1 MKKLFL
7 FLSLLIVSLSLSAQ
21 EIDMMGI
28 VPNDPEVRTGTLENG
43 AKYYIRRNTKDPERA
58 NFHIM
63 YKVGAILEEDRQ
75 NGLAH
80 FLEHMAFNGSDSF
93 QGNGLID
100 YCQSIGVE
108 FGRNLNAATSQEFTT
123 YMITDVPIVREGIID
138 SMLLVLHDW
147 AGFISLNEEDIDD
160 ERQVIQE
167 ERRMVYAS
175 ADRRLY
181 QKSMG
186 VLYGDDNIYTLR
198 DVIGP
203 VENLQNFSYQDIR
216 DFYHKWYRPDLQTF
230 VIVGDFD
237 AEVMEQK
244 LIKTMSNIKEFEDK
258 TPLPKAQFAGNKEP
272 RFAVLTDPELSSPY
286 VRLVCKTPSM
296 PTKYNNRFIA
306 VKTVILNEMV
316 ADMVNDRIAD
326 IAKTPGAPFLNGW
339 IYKTDLFVGMDGFMI
354 QAGSAVGKELEAFEA
369 VYTEALRAIRGGFAI
384 PELDRAKTDYLA
396 ILDTQ
401 LERKDDRRNQS
412 FVEQYSDNFYDN
424 VPFPSIEDEYAY
436 TTAIVEAITL
446 EEVNAQIASML
457 TEENVV
463 LFSASQEKEGA
474 KIPTVEE
481 LQALYEKVNAS
492 EIEPYTEEVVT
503 RPLLDA
509 SKLKGSK
516 VKKVKEGKFDSEV
529 WTLKNGIQVVVK
541 PTDFQSDEIRFY
553 ASRKGGTSS
562 ISDLETLYSIS
573 LLSSFDAISG
583 VSDFTDTELTRALT
597 GKMCSAAPTIGAMT
611 EGFRGNSNKKDLET
625 MFQLLYLYATAPR
638 AEQADWDVMTSK
650 IEAQIEGSKN
660 DPMRI
665 FQETVTATIYNN
677 DPRNLPIGEEYLENI
692 SLEAFKAEYAN
703 RFSYVNDMTFFIVGS
718 VDTETL
724 KPLVEKYIGSLPLKK
739 KAPKAEFGTIY
750 TDMVKGEVV
759 NHFSTPQE
767 TERSIVVILASGDV
781 DYSLEESI
789 NLDVAGQI
797 LDNTYTR
804 TIREEAGGVYVVQN
818 MMQVVEFPKE
828 QYINQCLFLTE
839 PSKLEELIPLVQEGI
854 DSLLI
859 NGPTAEELHKIVLA
873 NDKNYTN
880 GLRQNGTW
888 LNNLVNWYING
899 VDDHTDYKKVLDKI
913 TTESVQEAAKR
924 AFTQGNR
931 IELVQLP

>member
-1 MKKLFL
+1 
-7 FLSLLIVSLSLSAQ
+7 
-21 EIDMMGI
+21 MMGI

-43 AKYYIRRNTKDPERA
+43 AQYYIRRNTKDPERA

-63 YKVGAILEEDRQ
+63 YKVGAVLEEDRQ

-244 LIKTMSNIKEFEDK
+244 LIKTMSNIKEFEEK
-258 TPLPKAQFAGNKEP
+258 TPFPKAQFAGNKEP

-286 VRLVCKTPSM
+286 VRLVCKTPAM

-306 VKTVILNEMV
+306 VKTNILNEMV

-339 IYKTDLFVGMDGFMI
+339 IYKTDLFAGMDGFMI
-354 QAGSAVGKELEAFEA
+354 QASSAVGKELEAFEA

-384 PELDRAKTDYLA
+384 PELDRAKTDYFA
-396 ILDTQ
+396 MLDTQ

-412 FVEQYSDNFYDN
+412 FVEQYSDNFYYN
-424 VPFPSIEDEYAY
+424 EPFASIEDEYAY

-474 KIPTVEE
+474 KIPTTAE

-516 VKKVKEGKFDSEV
+516 VKKVKEGKFDSEI

-660 DPMRI
+660 DPMRV
-665 FQETVTATIYNN
+665 FQETVTETIYNN
-677 DPRNLPIGEEYLENI
+677 DPRNLPIGEEYLESI

-739 KAPKAEFGTIY
+739 KAPKAEFGTIF
-750 TDMVKGEVV
+750 TEIVKGEIV

-767 TERSIVVILASGDV
+767 TERSVVVILASGDV

-828 QYINQCLFLTE
+828 QYINQCIFLTE

-899 VDDHTDYKKVLDKI
+899 VDDHTDYKKVLDAI

-931 IELVQLP
+931 IEIVQLP

>member
-1 MKKLFL
+1 
-7 FLSLLIVSLSLSAQ
+7 
-21 EIDMMGI
+21 MMGI

-43 AKYYIRRNTKDPERA
+43 AQYYIRRNTKDPERA

-63 YKVGAILEEDRQ
+63 YKVGAVLEEDRQ

-244 LIKTMSNIKEFEDK
+244 LIKTMSNIKEFEEK
-258 TPLPKAQFAGNKEP
+258 TPFPKAQFAGNKEP

-306 VKTVILNEMV
+306 VKTNILNEMV

-339 IYKTDLFVGMDGFMI
+339 IYKTDLFAGMDGFMI
-354 QAGSAVGKELEAFEA
+354 QASSAVGKELEAFEA

-384 PELDRAKTDYLA
+384 PELDRAKTDYFA
-396 ILDTQ
+396 MLDTQ

-412 FVEQYSDNFYDN
+412 FVEQYSDNFYYN
-424 VPFPSIEDEYAY
+424 EPFASIEDEYAY

-474 KIPTVEE
+474 KIPTTAE

-516 VKKVKEGKFDSEV
+516 VKKVKEGKFDSEI

-660 DPMRI
+660 DPMRV
-665 FQETVTATIYNN
+665 FQETVTETIYNN
-677 DPRNLPIGEEYLENI
+677 DPRNLPIGEEYLESI

-739 KAPKAEFGTIY
+739 KAPKAEFGTIF
-750 TDMVKGEVV
+750 TEIVKGEIV

-767 TERSIVVILASGDV
+767 TERSVVVILASGDV
-781 DYSLEESI
+781 DYSLEESV

-828 QYINQCLFLTE
+828 QYINQCIFLTE

-899 VDDHTDYKKVLDKI
+899 VDDHTDYKKVLDAI

-931 IELVQLP
+931 IEIVQLP